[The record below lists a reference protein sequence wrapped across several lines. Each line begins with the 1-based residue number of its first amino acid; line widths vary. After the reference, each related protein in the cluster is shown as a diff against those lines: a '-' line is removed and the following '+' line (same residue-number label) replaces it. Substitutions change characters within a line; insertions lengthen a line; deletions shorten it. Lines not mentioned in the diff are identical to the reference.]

1 MSKYALFSVYD
12 KRTIGPLAS
21 AVVGAGYVIAATPGT
36 GSELQ
41 LAGIPFVPISEITKN
56 PDALKD
62 CLQSFSFYIAG
73 GIVYSRTN
81 ERHLR
86 ELEAEQIPSID
97 IVVCNLTNVEDTVKT
112 ESDFAIQHVDLGGV
126 SLLQAAAISYRD
138 VLAISSPDDYDAVID
153 HIKAGT
159 LNRDFRKEM
168 AVRTF
173 SRIAVYEQTL
183 ASVLLHSDRL

>member
-1 MSKYALFSVYD
+1 M
-12 KRTIGPLAS
+12 
-21 AVVGAGYVIAATPGT
+21 
-36 GSELQ
+36 
-41 LAGIPFVPISEITKN
+41 PISEITKN

-62 CLQSFSFYIAG
+62 CLQSFSFYTAG
-73 GIVYSRTN
+73 GIVYSRSN

-97 IVVCNLTNVEDTVKT
+97 IVVCNLTDVEDTVKT
-112 ESDFAIQHVDLGGV
+112 ESDFDIQHVDLGGV
-126 SLLQAAAISYRD
+126 SLLQAAAINYRD
-138 VLAISSPDDYDAVID
+138 VLAISSPDDYDAAID

-159 LNRDFRKEM
+159 LDRDFRKEM

-183 ASVLLHSDRL
+183 ASVLLHSDKP